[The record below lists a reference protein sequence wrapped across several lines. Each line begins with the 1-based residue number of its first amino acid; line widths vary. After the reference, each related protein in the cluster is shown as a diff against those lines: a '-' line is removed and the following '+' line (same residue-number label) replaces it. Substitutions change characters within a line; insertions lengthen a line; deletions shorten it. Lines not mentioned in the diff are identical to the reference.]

1 MIPRKSYNLKN
12 RKNPY
17 IKKKLKKKIDILRY
31 NKMSQTKSK
40 KADLE
45 KELIEVKK
53 INEELLRKNEEL
65 LRKNEKNEEE
75 ILDLK
80 KTAKEQ
86 NTEILSV
93 VKKIQNE
100 KQPKENE
107 ELLNEKNKEIEE
119 LKNELMKKISE
130 ENEEI
135 TILKKKLFKISIIL
149 NEETQELKEDL
160 KIVIPKQEIIKGE
173 SIDFIE
179 NIKEYNKNELKSD
192 NPTQPENNKNELK
205 TNNAIPKKM
214 TSIINNMGI
223 VIVIFKNPMLNYIN
237 KDSYKICCFNNYEN
251 AQKKHETYFIEK
263 CELIDYLVVPFMV
276 DPEEEKKLDYSMID
290 AEKELK
296 EINIKDKVQIAKKII
311 MMVFKNELL
320 INFTHRY
327 YATVIISKNEL
338 QNKINELRNNLKN
351 YKESLK
357 LYDESYE
364 VITLKN
370 IKYEKNVIKTELF
383 NKLSDTIKEKIIE
396 DLKTKNP
403 LKNRYRI
410 MAYKTEIF
418 KYYGNDVWCID
429 IATETHKNNPPS
441 AYILI
446 SENIEELSLQN
457 YLNFHANTE
466 YFKLQPLLIFL
477 LYQLK
482 DNLLFN
488 TENNI
493 FVKITEE
500 KLINIINL
508 LNNNIVITK
517 LNKFTTVSSFN
528 PDIKIE

>member
-1 MIPRKSYNLKN
+1 
-12 RKNPY
+12 
-17 IKKKLKKKIDILRY
+17 
-31 NKMSQTKSK
+31 MSQTKSK

-45 KELIEVKK
+45 KELIEVKRQNEELFK
-53 INEELLRKNEEL
+53 KNEELLRKNEEL

-93 VKKIQNE
+93 IKKIQNE

-107 ELLNEKNKEIEE
+107 ELLNEKNKEIED
-119 LKNELMKKISE
+119 LKNELMKKISD

-135 TILKKKLFKISIIL
+135 TKLKKKLLKISIIL
-149 NEETQELKEDL
+149 NEEKQELKEDL
-160 KIVIPKQEIIKGE
+160 KMVIPKEEKIIKDK

-276 DPEEEKKLDYSMID
+276 DPEEEKKLNYSMID

-296 EINIKDKVQIAKKII
+296 EINLKDKVQIAKKII

-327 YATVIISKNEL
+327 YATMIITKNEL

-351 YKESLK
+351 YRESLK

-370 IKYEKNVIKTELF
+370 IKYERNVIKTELF
-383 NKLSDTIKEKIIE
+383 SGLTEKIKEKIME

-482 DNLLFN
+482 DNLIFN

-500 KLINIINL
+500 KLIEIINL

-517 LNKFTTVSSFN
+517 LNKFTTVSIFN